1 VQSVRL
7 NLHYASNAVSH
18 RRDQKE
24 ALRRER
30 EQREQQARAAEQ
42 RKKLVGYGA
51 GGVLAL
57 VAAIVLVVLLTGSD
71 SGGNGPG
78 EAGNVFPGGGSI
90 PAQKIFDVGPAAKA
104 AGCELMTKK
113 GTDRTHT
120 TSLDDRVKYNTNPPT
135 TGRHYEIPA
144 QDGIYGKAP
153 EDEQLVHTMEHGRV
167 IIWVKPSLPEQ
178 QRADL
183 RALVD
188 DDPYQM
194 VLVPRR
200 NMPYAVA
207 ATAWN
212 AEPAPNGTGRLLLCN
227 DVNDKTFDAL
237 AAFRDENRS
246 QGPEPIP

>member
-1 VQSVRL
+1 
-7 NLHYASNAVSH
+7 VSH

-42 RKKLVGYGA
+42 RKKMVGYGA
-51 GGVLAL
+51 A
-57 VAAIVLVVLLTGSD
+57 AAIAIIAVAVAILLLTGGEDAGS
-71 SGGNGPG
+71 GPG
-78 EAGNVFPGGGSI
+78 NAGNVFPDGGSF
-90 PAQKIFDVGPAAKA
+90 PEQKVFDIGPAAKA
-104 AGCELMTKK
+104 AGCQLQTKK
-113 GTDRTHT
+113 GTARGHT
-120 TSLDDRVKYNTNPPT
+120 TSLSDRVKYNTNPPT

-153 EDEQLVHTMEHGRV
+153 QDEQLVHNMEHGRV
-167 IIWVKPSLPEQ
+167 IIWVKPSLASK
-178 QRADL
+178 QRADI
-183 RALVD
+183 RAMVE

-194 VLVPRR
+194 VLIPRR

-207 ATAWN
+207 ATAWD
-212 AEPAPNGTGRLLLCN
+212 ADPAPNGTGELLLCN

-237 AAFRDENRS
+237 QAFRDEHRS